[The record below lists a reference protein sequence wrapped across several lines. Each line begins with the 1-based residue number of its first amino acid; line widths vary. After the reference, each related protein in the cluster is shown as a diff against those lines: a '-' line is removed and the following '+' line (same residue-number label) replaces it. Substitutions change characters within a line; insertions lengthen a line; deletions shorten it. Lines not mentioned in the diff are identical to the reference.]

1 VLQLL
6 ARRNVDEGRYSVYLL
21 YYSVYLLYR
30 HKVYYKS
37 TNTDAEGAA
46 GRSLGVC
53 GELSLLALLVQKYI
67 Y

>member
-1 VLQLL
+1 MLQLL
-6 ARRNVDEGRYSVYLL
+6 ARRNVDEGRSSVYLL

-30 HKVYYKS
+30 YKVYDRR

-53 GELSLLALLVQKYI
+53 GILSLLALLVKKYT